1 MKTDLCKPRFLYD
14 VIRTSGIEICRWTR
28 AAKKTLDHH
37 RQTVGWVHSCYDC
50 TINIRTPCGRLL
62 TLQDSGPLKAP
73 LALSLTDNI
82 KKMSSAIPVGE
93 MVVKDAPMDVRYS
106 GALHLIFSEAQEWD
120 GRVPPTMALT
130 DSEICAKADKLET
143 WLMKHHLQ
151 SGLARLLPALRGSEN
166 NISSINT
173 KVLES
178 LKPLLDGC
186 YLSGDSL
193 LKVGSQV
200 VGLGEGLTPS
210 GDDLLVGLLA
220 VLHMT
225 GRMKNMLP
233 VRTQSKFLDEVK
245 VQTSDLSCEFIRSA
259 VERNFS
265 FVPPVTSESLLYP
278 SQFS

>member
-1 MKTDLCKPRFLYD
+1 
-14 VIRTSGIEICRWTR
+14 
-28 AAKKTLDHH
+28 
-37 RQTVGWVHSCYDC
+37 
-50 TINIRTPCGRLL
+50 L
-62 TLQDSGPLKAP
+62 TLHDNGPLKAP
-73 LALSLTDNI
+73 LALSI
-82 KKMSSAIPVGE
+82 KDKIKIMSSTIPVGT

-106 GALHLIFSEAQEWD
+106 GALHLIFSEAEEWD
-120 GRVPPTMALT
+120 GRVTPVMSLT

-166 NISSINT
+166 NFSSINSR
-173 KVLES
+173 VLGA

-186 YLSGDSL
+186 YLSGDAL
-193 LKVGSQV
+193 LKVASQV

-210 GDDLLVGLLA
+210 GDDLLIGLLA

-233 VRTQSKFLDEVK
+233 VRAQSRFLNRVK

-259 VERNFS
+259 IEGNFS
-265 FVPPVTSESLLYP
+265 EPVVLLARSLFARESCAWPFHASKLASIGHSSGIDLMVGIVFGCRLIAH
-278 SQFS
+278 SIGGKING